1 MTFQTSGSSRSASL
15 GTLDKGGDY
24 LVSDTDPGK
33 TREGLFKREA
43 VLFGVMAGAS
53 VFDKHEAKAETS
65 ALARSG
71 LDACVGRDTGE
82 NNGIDSTGL
91 ELVFQVGASKGTP
104 MTLGEGDV
112 ARPETGGSSNLRR
125 NRRRRGVAQIVRLVD
140 GELQEVVEVDADIDD
155 RSAVGAE
162 RFGESLGIFDDLRG
176 SVGFGMHGDN
186 GVLQVNEDKC
196 GLLRVELKFCHGLL

>member
-1 MTFQTSGSSRSASL
+1 MASSCERKEPTTVTDVTFQTSRSSQSASL

-43 VLFGVMAGAS
+43 VLFSVMAGAS
-53 VFDKHEAKAETS
+53 VFDKHEAKAETG

-91 ELVFQVGASKGTP
+91 ELVFQVGARKGSP
-104 MTLGEGDV
+104 MAFCEEDV
-112 ARPETGGSSNLRR
+112 AWPEAGGSSNFRR
-125 NRRRRGVAQIVRLVD
+125 NRRRRCVAHIVRLVD
-140 GELQEVVEVDADIDD
+140 GKLQEVVEV
-155 RSAVGAE
+155 E
-162 RFGESLGIFDDLRG
+162 RT
-176 SVGFGMHGDN
+176 
-186 GVLQVNEDKC
+186 
-196 GLLRVELKFCHGLL
+196 